1 VSEIL
6 TFKAKPAVRLDCTES
21 IPFCLHK
28 RVEITVVSMAK
39 VPVVVIVPPVMPVAL
54 FVATE
59 LTDPLLLK
67 AVQSAELKAPLL
79 VAEAVG
85 RLKV

>member
-1 VSEIL
+1 
-6 TFKAKPAVRLDCTES
+6 
-21 IPFCLHK
+21 
-28 RVEITVVSMAK
+28 MAR